1 MFATDCCF
9 DITIGLSIT
18 FHWHGTSVVEER
30 AQYQMSGCFSFARG
44 TWNVLIVVVTN

>member
-1 MFATDCCF
+1 MFAAAYCF
-9 DITIGLSIT
+9 HMAIGLSIT
-18 FHWHGTSVVEER
+18 IHRHGTSVVEER